1 MTPVIWTQNQST
13 DQSPLPHPAGGTARG
28 AAGEASDA
36 SDSAGAAFGSSAPSD
51 TYAEGGDPREP
62 SVQGTAVPAA
72 EREGLSGSFGEGGG
86 EIG

>member
-1 MTPVIWTQNQST
+1 MTFVILTQSQST

-28 AAGEASDA
+28 AAGEASDT
-36 SDSAGAAFGSSAPSD
+36 SDSAGAAFGCSAPSD

-62 SVQGTAVPAA
+62 PVQGAAVPAA
-72 EREGLSGSFGEGGG
+72 EREGLPGSSGEGGG